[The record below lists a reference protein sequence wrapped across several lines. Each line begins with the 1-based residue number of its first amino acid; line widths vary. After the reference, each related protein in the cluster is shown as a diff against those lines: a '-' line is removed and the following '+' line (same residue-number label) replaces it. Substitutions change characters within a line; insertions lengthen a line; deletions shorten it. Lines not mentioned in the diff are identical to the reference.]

1 MGIFGGGGGGGPTQT
16 IAPVKPVPPPP
27 QMSAS
32 LAAVR
37 GAKANAQAVGD
48 LDGTILAGG
57 QPGAAAGAMRSPG
70 DVLYGKK
77 LTGA

>member
-1 MGIFGGGGGGGPTQT
+1 MGIGGGGGSPP
-16 IAPVKPVPPPP
+16 AAVPPVKPTPPPP

-32 LAAVR
+32 LSAVR
-37 GAKANAQAVGD
+37 GAKAGAAAVGD
-48 LDGTILAGG
+48 LSGTILAGADMATA
-57 QPGAAAGAMRSPG
+57 PPAGAMRSPG